1 MNKTKPTFRMKK
13 EIIALVMTLIGCQWA
28 LSQGST
34 NQKENKFWREDIFF
48 KSNYSNV
55 EFSNVNGFLML
66 ANTIRTYQNE
76 SLKKNTK
83 NSNDQLSFSSPWDF
97 SNLYSSTISTINTAK
112 YTSYKIVEWLNTVE
126 DDLSELSAAS
136 YFYRYKSGRIEK
148 DTRYTGISRKGDS
161 LMKVALPMLE
171 EFASVIRYDNNI
183 AELNP
188 KITVY
193 LSWVDGIINE
203 QFAWLN
209 NKTKKSY
216 GYLTAK
222 VSPFDFRHTV
232 RTYENKKKTG
242 KTLFQTGCGM
252 VYDSWHCHANVK
264 CEYPFF
270 RSMCQTILDQYLKG
284 SAGKDECLK
293 EYLSSSLFLAYCK
306 EKGGNELYQI
316 ELENRLCSFNN
327 EEGKKCGKPTFI
339 EFQEEF
345 IKVYAAK
352 GNKNKMDV
360 LCKKM
365 QEFYKEKQ

>member
-1 MNKTKPTFRMKK
+1 MKK
-13 EIIALVMTLIGCQWA
+13 RILTIIIAIAGCQGVT
-28 LSQGST
+28 SQSAPSD
-34 NQKENKFWREDIFF
+34 EANKYWREDGFY
-48 KSNYSNV
+48 KSSYSNV

-66 ANTIRTYQNE
+66 ANSIRTYQNE
-76 SLKKNTK
+76 SLRKGPKGTDEELN
-83 NSNDQLSFSSPWDF
+83 FSSPWDY
-97 SNLYSSTISTINTAK
+97 SNLYSPTISTINTVK

-126 DDLSELSAAS
+126 KDLSELSAAS
-136 YFYRYKSGRIEK
+136 YFYRYKSGHIEK
-148 DTRYTGISRKGDS
+148 DNRYTGVPHKGDS

-188 KITVY
+188 KITAY

-216 GYLTAK
+216 GYVTAK

-242 KTLFQTGCGM
+242 MTLFQTGCGM

-270 RSMCQTILDQYLKG
+270 WSMCQTILNQYLKG

-293 EYLSSSLFLAYCK
+293 EYLCSSLFLAYCK

-316 ELENRLCSFNN
+316 ELENRLCSFND
-327 EEGKKCGKPTFI
+327 EQGKKCGKPTFI

-345 IKVYAAK
+345 SKVYTAK

-365 QEFYKEKQ
+365 QDFFKSNR